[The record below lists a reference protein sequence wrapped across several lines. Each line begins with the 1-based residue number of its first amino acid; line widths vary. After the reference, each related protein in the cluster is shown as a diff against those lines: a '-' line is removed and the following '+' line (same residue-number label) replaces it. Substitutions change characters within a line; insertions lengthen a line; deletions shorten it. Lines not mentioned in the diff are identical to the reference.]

1 MALLEL
7 SLQIRP
13 ELVHQVVKHTNWDSC
28 RYPPER
34 RPNPAI
40 RYGIVRIRKT
50 TGGDTAQ
57 QARPVKRAP
66 SRVFSGDHGSNHYV
80 LQAVPNRTGTLA
92 KITRVLMKERSKQKR
107 SEEACRRCIGQS
119 SSQPLAVPLCALPIS
134 GQLVVRL
141 LYARRE
147 CRVDDGRWIG
157 SVSHEET
164 KLLRRTHRY
173 WRLAIGDLVGRY
185 DPEQAGMLF

>member
-1 MALLEL
+1 MISLEL

-13 ELVHQVVKHTNWDSC
+13 ELVNQVVKHTNWDSC

-40 RYGIVRIRKT
+40 CYGIIRIRKT
-50 TGGDTAQ
+50 TCGDTAQ
-57 QARPVKRAP
+57 QARPVKRTP
-66 SRVFSGDHGSNHYV
+66 SRVFPCHHRSNHCV
-80 LQAVPNRTGTLA
+80 LQTVPDRTGTLA
-92 KITRVLMKERSKQKR
+92 KITRVFMKKRSKQKG
-107 SEEACRRCIGQS
+107 SEEACRRRIGQS
-119 SSQPLAVPLCALPIS
+119 SSQPFAVPCSALPIS
-134 GQLVVRL
+134 GQLVVCL
-141 LYARRE
+141 LNARGE

-157 SVSHEET
+157 SVSHEES

-185 DPEQAGMLF
+185 DPEQAWMLF